1 MPEPSVRHDA
11 IINAIMANAGRST
24 LPFQQAHADRWH
36 GTAFWFND
44 LLDSASGSEV
54 ISQYLVTAAG
64 MTRYDLGE
72 LTLRPELCEP
82 EMSAEKLLMTD
93 FAEGW
98 TVLGDLGVAVMP
110 TAGLHAHGRRKGW
123 SWATDEITDG
133 LAARHEDIARIGAE
147 PRPAYILG
155 HDVGEQDGE
164 RLQAVVV
171 GRVARGADGHVHWDS
186 TVPEGC
192 AGAPVFVGEE
202 LGDDRFR
209 LVCVGLVLPGAE
221 RNRIAT
227 FDRIRTAVRESGAG
241 QGTEPVTSSLAE
253 PDPEAGEH
261 PETALR
267 TEAGEHPETAL
278 RTETGEHL
286 ATARHPEA
294 GKRPGRW
301 WRRKPR
307 AH

>member
-11 IINAIMANAGRST
+11 IIDAIMANAGRST
-24 LPFQQAHADRWH
+24 LPFKQAHADRWH

-44 LLDSASGSEV
+44 LLDSAPGSEV
-54 ISQYLVTAAG
+54 ISQYLVTAAEV
-64 MTRYDLGE
+64 TRYDLGE

-110 TAGLHAHGRRKGW
+110 TAGLHAHGTRKGW

-147 PRPAYILG
+147 PRAAYLLG
-155 HDVGEQDGE
+155 HDVGEQDGA

-171 GRVARGADGHVHWDS
+171 GRVARGADGHVHWES

-192 AGAPVFVGEE
+192 AGAPVFVGEG
-202 LGDDRFR
+202 LGDDRFQ
-209 LVCVGLVLPGAE
+209 LVCVGLVLPGE
-221 RNRIAT
+221 KRNRIAT
-227 FDRIRTAVRESGAG
+227 FDLIRTAVRKSGAG
-241 QGTEPVTSSLAE
+241 RGTEPVTSPPAD
-253 PDPEAGEH
+253 PDPEAGRH
-261 PETALR
+261 PETGKHP
-267 TEAGEHPETAL
+267 EAGQ
-278 RTETGEHL
+278 R
-286 ATARHPEA
+286 PEA

-307 AH
+307 ER

>member
-82 EMSAEKLLMTD
+82 GMSAEKLLMTD

-123 SWATDEITDG
+123 SWTTDEITDG

-186 TVPEGC
+186 TVPEG
-192 AGAPVFVGEE
+192 APVLRSSWGRSS
-202 LGDDRFR
+202 GTTGSGWSASDSSCPAPSGTGSRPSTASGPR
-209 LVCVGLVLPGAE
+209 YGNRGPGRE
-221 RNRIAT
+221 RNR
-227 FDRIRTAVRESGAG
+227 
-241 QGTEPVTSSLAE
+241 
-253 PDPEAGEH
+253 
-261 PETALR
+261 
-267 TEAGEHPETAL
+267 
-278 RTETGEHL
+278 
-286 ATARHPEA
+286 
-294 GKRPGRW
+294 
-301 WRRKPR
+301 
-307 AH
+307 